1 MTEHLL
7 RQGEVP
13 IVRGV
18 LIQLWN
24 LLEPRQKRRLV
35 LLQFVSIFMAF
46 STVFGIAAVMPFFA
60 VLGDPGIVERNEW
73 LGRAWTFLG
82 QPSHER
88 FILYLG
94 IGLVGAIVFSGA
106 VNLLGTLAIT
116 RFSFWVGND
125 FQTVLFREY
134 LSREYLFHAGTN
146 SATLV
151 NNTLQQVG
159 RVLTGILQTGVTL
172 VTSIVSIAVII
183 GAIVV
188 VNPFVAIGAT
198 LLLGGAYVAIYVL
211 VRKRLLA
218 YGKITSEQQ
227 GKQVKTL
234 NEGFGGIKEII
245 VLGTQD
251 VFRRA
256 FEQGCW
262 RISRTQANAQ
272 VISVSPKFILEAI
285 AVSGLVG
292 VSLVISRGADNL
304 GGVLAQLTFF
314 GLAAYRLLP
323 ALQAVFR
330 SIAVMRNNRPSFERI
345 ADDIRLGRE
354 RQSMEDGRS
363 VATAWHDR
371 PKRSIRFEG
380 VGFRYAADGPA
391 VLREVDL
398 EIPAGSTVAFV
409 GASGSGKTTAVDV
422 LLGLLAPQEGRL
434 LVDDEEV
441 SGDRR
446 RSWQGCLAY
455 VPQTIFLSDGSIM
468 ENIAFGMGKGSI
480 DRDRVARCASMAN
493 LDEMIAE
500 CEQGLDTLVGERG
513 VRLSGGQRQRIGI
526 ARALYRDARVIV
538 FDEATSALDGI
549 TEQEVMRSIDALH
562 GERTVVLIAHRLT
575 TVRNA
580 DVIFEL
586 EHGRIVRQGTYDELL
601 ATSTRFR
608 RMAGLDEPETSVPT
622 RP

>member
-1 MTEHLL
+1 
-7 RQGEVP
+7 
-13 IVRGV
+13 VRSV

-73 LGRAWTFLG
+73 LGRLWTLLG

-94 IGLVGAIVFSGA
+94 IGLIGAIVVSGA

-116 RFSFWVGND
+116 RFAFWVGND

-134 LSREYLFHAGTN
+134 LSREYLFHASTN

-172 VTSIVSIAVII
+172 VTSLVSIVVII

-188 VNPFVAIGAT
+188 VNPYVAMGAT
-198 LLLGGAYVAIYVL
+198 LLLGGAYAAIYVL

-218 YGKITSEQQ
+218 YGEITAGQQ

-251 VFRRA
+251 VFRRT

-285 AVSGLVG
+285 AVCGLVG
-292 VSLVISRGADNL
+292 VSLVISRGAANL

-323 ALQAVFR
+323 SLQAVFR
-330 SIAVMRNNRPSFERI
+330 CIAVMRNNRPSFEKI

-354 RQSMEDGRS
+354 RQALEG
-363 VATAWHDR
+363 ATPRDIEKWHDR
-371 PKRSIRFEG
+371 PKRSIRFEQI
-380 VGFRYAADGPA
+380 GFRYSTDGPA
-391 VLREVDL
+391 VLKEIDL

-409 GASGSGKTTAVDV
+409 GASGSGKTTAVDI
-422 LLGLLAPQEGRL
+422 LLGLLSPQEGRL
-434 LVDDEEV
+434 VVDGEEI

-446 RSWQGCLAY
+446 RLWQGCLAY
-455 VPQTIFLSDGSIM
+455 VPQTIFLSDGTIAQ
-468 ENIAFGMGKGSI
+468 NIAFGIDRRSI
-480 DRDRVARCASMAN
+480 DPERVARCASLAS
-493 LDEMIAE
+493 LDELVAT
-500 CEQGLDTLVGERG
+500 CEHGLDTVVGERG

-526 ARALYRDARVIV
+526 ARALYRDAKVIV

-580 DVIFEL
+580 DIIFEL

-601 ATSTRFR
+601 ATSDRFR
-608 RMAGLDEPETSVPT
+608 KMAGLDETETSVAST
-622 RP
+622 TDSTS